1 MKKKNY
7 IIIILIIVTILLFG
21 LSLFVGSSNM
31 SFKDAIGGLFGKGP
45 NNYIVI
51 MQKIR
56 LPRAIA
62 SLICG
67 AGLAVAG
74 LIMQTCLGNQMASPS
89 TLGVSNAATFGAN
102 VAIIVLSGGFL
113 ITGNNLNNYLAN
125 APLIPTSIL
134 AFVFAFASVLLIL
147 GLGRLKNMAKE
158 TIILIG
164 VAIGSIWTALTSL
177 LQYYSSDVS
186 LSAAIIWSFGD
197 LSRANLK
204 IDLTITIVLV
214 VSCIFFFLMA
224 NRYNSVLS
232 GDDVA
237 KTQGV
242 KVQRLRLISLL
253 LASLICASIVSHLGI
268 IGFVGLVCPHIAK
281 KIFGHNHK
289 ILIPA
294 SLLCGS
300 ILLVVADMLAR
311 TIGKGSAI
319 PVGIITSIIGAPFF
333 LFIIFSKKGDS
344 HA

>member
-1 MKKKNY
+1 M
-7 IIIILIIVTILLFG
+7 
-21 LSLFVGSSNM
+21 
-31 SFKDAIGGLFGKGP
+31 
-45 NNYIVI
+45 
-51 MQKIR
+51 
-56 LPRAIA
+56 
-62 SLICG
+62 
-67 AGLAVAG
+67 
-74 LIMQTCLGNQMASPS
+74 
-89 TLGVSNAATFGAN
+89 
-102 VAIIVLSGGFL
+102 
-113 ITGNNLNNYLAN
+113 
-125 APLIPTSIL
+125 
-134 AFVFAFASVLLIL
+134 
-147 GLGRLKNMAKE
+147 
-158 TIILIG
+158 
-164 VAIGSIWTALTSL
+164 
-177 LQYYSSDVS
+177 
-186 LSAAIIWSFGD
+186 SAAIIWSFGD

>member
-1 MKKKNY
+1 
-7 IIIILIIVTILLFG
+7 
-21 LSLFVGSSNM
+21 
-31 SFKDAIGGLFGKGP
+31 
-45 NNYIVI
+45 
-51 MQKIR
+51 
-56 LPRAIA
+56 
-62 SLICG
+62 
-67 AGLAVAG
+67 
-74 LIMQTCLGNQMASPS
+74 
-89 TLGVSNAATFGAN
+89 
-102 VAIIVLSGGFL
+102 
-113 ITGNNLNNYLAN
+113 
-125 APLIPTSIL
+125 
-134 AFVFAFASVLLIL
+134 
-147 GLGRLKNMAKE
+147 
-158 TIILIG
+158 
-164 VAIGSIWTALTSL
+164 
-177 LQYYSSDVS
+177 
-186 LSAAIIWSFGD
+186 
-197 LSRANLK
+197 
-204 IDLTITIVLV
+204 
-214 VSCIFFFLMA
+214 MA